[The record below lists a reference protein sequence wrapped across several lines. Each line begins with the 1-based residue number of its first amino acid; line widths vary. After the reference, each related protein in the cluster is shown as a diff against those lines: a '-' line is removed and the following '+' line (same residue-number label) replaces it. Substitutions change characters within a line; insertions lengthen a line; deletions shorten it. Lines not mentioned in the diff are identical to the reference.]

1 MLKYLLGLLPWA
13 PALADAPWRVDDCN
27 NLGTCWLT
35 IEQSDASPPAAI
47 RLEAPAGAPLRAE
60 VVVARTP
67 FEMDGGD
74 GSLRLVLNGR
84 PLEAIALNQGIGL
97 LSPAAASWLL
107 AAGAAGGL
115 KLELQRGDERWTLS
129 SRNSAEA
136 VAQFEERRRSF
147 PSPLPTPRILAAPVG
162 GSVPTA
168 PQEQL
173 AALLRPLREQH
184 CDADKW
190 DEPIA
195 LQALNENYLLALT
208 DCWAAPYNSGQLY
221 VQLSRDLRR
230 VIGMVGGRE
239 NQDYED
245 GLIRTGGRGRA
256 TADCG
261 GSSEYVWD
269 GRTFVLS
276 SRTSYGPCNGLAAGG
291 ALFYDDYVSEVV
303 RAPAPETTLQRLK
316 RFAAERREAR
326 SEANAND

>member
-1 MLKYLLGLLPWA
+1 MLKYLLGLAPWA
-13 PALADAPWRVDDCN
+13 PALADAPWQVNDCN

-35 IEQSDASPPAAI
+35 IEQSDDSPPAAI
-47 RLEAPAGAPLRAE
+47 RLEAPAGVPLRAE

-67 FEMDGGD
+67 FEMDGGN
-74 GSLRLVLNGR
+74 GPLQLVLNGR
-84 PLEAIALNQGIGL
+84 PLEVIALNNGVGT
-97 LSPAAASWLL
+97 LSPAAASRLL

-115 KLELQRGDERWTLS
+115 KLELQHGEARWTLT
-129 SRNSAEA
+129 SRNSATA
-136 VAQFEERRRSF
+136 VAEFEAQRRAF
-147 PSPLPTPRILAAPVG
+147 PSPLPPPRIVAVPVEG
-162 GSVPTA
+162 QVPTA
-168 PQEQL
+168 PPEQL

-230 VIGMVGGRE
+230 VIGMVGDRE
-239 NQDYED
+239 NQDYAD
-245 GLIRTGGRGRA
+245 DLISTGGRGRA

-261 GSSEYVWD
+261 GNSEYVWD

>member
-13 PALADAPWRVDDCN
+13 PALADAPWWVDDCN

-35 IEQSDASPPAAI
+35 IEQSAASPPAAI

-67 FEMDGGD
+67 FEMDGGN
-74 GSLRLVLNGR
+74 GPLQLVLNGR
-84 PLEAIALNQGIGL
+84 PLETIALNNGVGT
-97 LSPAAASWLL
+97 LSPVAASWLL

-115 KLELQRGDERWTLS
+115 KLELQRGDDRWTLS

-136 VAQFEERRRSF
+136 VAQFEERRRAF

-168 PQEQL
+168 APEQL
-173 AALLRPLREQH
+173 AVLLRPLREQH

-195 LQALNENYLLALT
+195 LQSLNENYLLALT

-221 VQLSRDLRR
+221 VQLSRDLSR
-230 VIGMVGGRE
+230 VIGPVGGRE
-239 NQDYED
+239 NQDYGN
-245 GLIRTGGRGRA
+245 GLIHTGGRGRA

-291 ALFYDDYVSEVV
+291 AMFYDDYVSELVT
-303 RAPAPETTLQRLK
+303 PESTMRRLQRFVAK
-316 RFAAERREAR
+316 GRG
-326 SEANAND
+326 D